1 VVHTRQPWRP
11 DLGSRAMS
19 SWVVRNHRDDL
30 AIADD
35 LVLALVGARVTALLC
50 CGRNLK
56 KAKPC
61 MTGQLDG

>member
-1 VVHTRQPWRP
+1 
-11 DLGSRAMS
+11 MS
-19 SWVVRNHRDDL
+19 SWVVRSHRDDL

-61 MTGQLDG
+61 MTGQLVG